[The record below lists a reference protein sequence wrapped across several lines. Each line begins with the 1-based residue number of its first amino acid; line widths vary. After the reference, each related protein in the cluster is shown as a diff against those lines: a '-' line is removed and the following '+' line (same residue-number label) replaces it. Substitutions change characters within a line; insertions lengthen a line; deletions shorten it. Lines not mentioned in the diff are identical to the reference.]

1 MNRRC
6 KICSSSLRDEVEQLV
21 LEGHTFKYCQEHCEA
36 KGLLIG
42 EASIR
47 RHCERHM
54 EGYEKRNLLDES
66 TMQKPFNIRIEDPN
80 VVDVEA
86 IKKELN
92 IDSNCLSNVAKVLLG
107 KVLLN
112 QMYLVF
118 ANQVSYMQG
127 LSRYPKEQIQG
138 LNLIVDLMNKIEPST
153 VDLSNKLE
161 GYMAIKINEIDDET

>member
-6 KICSSSLRDEVEQLV
+6 KLCTSNLKNEVELLI

-36 KGLLIG
+36 RGLLIN

-54 EGYEKRNLLDES
+54 EGYEKRNLLGED
-66 TMQKPFNIRIEDPN
+66 TMQKSFNIRIEDPN
-80 VVDVEA
+80 VVDVES

-92 IDSNCLSNVAKVLLG
+92 IDSNCLADAVKVLLG
-107 KVLLN
+107 KILMN
-112 QMYLVF
+112 QVYLVF
-118 ANQVSYMQG
+118 ANQLSYMQG

-138 LNLIVDLMNKIEPST
+138 LNLIVDMMNKIEPST

-161 GYMAIKINEIDDET
+161 GYTHIKFKDIDDDT